1 MNKLR
6 SPAIDKYTTRNNV
19 IYGRGSVSVTDARFD
34 GIKNDYENLS
44 QYLNSK
50 NAINFGRRDSR
61 KPLF

>member
-6 SPAIDKYTTRNNV
+6 SPAIDKYKTRNNV

-44 QYLNSK
+44 QY
-50 NAINFGRRDSR
+50 
-61 KPLF
+61 